1 MISVIQIN
9 FKDCLINKM
18 KCCKCIYFIQ
28 DFVLTRDQYIN
39 VSSIHFDFHSY
50 FNIYIFTNRSF
61 NSMVLNALK
70 WETDNTGYLLPH

>member
-28 DFVLTRDQYIN
+28 DFVLTRDQYVHKCIAQFILTFILILTFIYLQI
-39 VSSIHFDFHSY
+39 VHSIPEFE
-50 FNIYIFTNRSF
+50 
-61 NSMVLNALK
+61 ML
-70 WETDNTGYLLPH
+70 